1 MVTTP
6 VMNFVVVSDTEA
18 FSNLRD
24 SGVLAGL
31 LTSGVTVILHS
42 RLAKNV
48 RLGRHREILELPHV
62 LIGGDDEIEAIARRL
77 T

>member
-6 VMNFVVVSDTEA
+6 VMNFVVISDTEA

-24 SGVLAGL
+24 SGVLPGL
-31 LTSGVTVILHS
+31 LASGVRVIMHS

-48 RLGRHREILELPHV
+48 RLGRHREILDLPCV
-62 LIGGDDEIEAIARRL
+62 LVGGDDEIEAIARRL
-77 T
+77 A

>member
-6 VMNFVVVSDTEA
+6 VMNFVVISDTEA

-24 SGVLAGL
+24 SGVLPGL
-31 LTSGVTVILHS
+31 RASGVTVIMHS

-48 RLGRHREILELPHV
+48 RLGRHREILDLLCV
-62 LIGGDDEIEAIARRL
+62 LVGGDDEIEAIARRL

>member
-1 MVTTP
+1 MTTP

-24 SGVLAGL
+24 SGVLTGL
-31 LTSGVTVILHS
+31 LACGVTVIMHS

-48 RLGRHREILELPHV
+48 RLGRHREILDLPCV
-62 LIGGDDEIEAIARRL
+62 LIGGDDEIEAIAKRL
-77 T
+77 A

>member
-1 MVTTP
+1 
-6 VMNFVVVSDTEA
+6 MNFVVISDMEA
-18 FSNLRD
+18 FLNLRD
-24 SGVLAGL
+24 TGVLPGL

-48 RLGRHREILELPHV
+48 RLGRHREILDLPCV
-62 LIGGDDEIEAIARRL
+62 LVGGDHEIEAIARKL